1 MQALLGTLGAARDVH
16 LGYPYNLQPIPQALV
31 PFMSLS
37 LNNLGDSFYP
47 SRYGLNTHEL
57 EREVVAW
64 FAELWGGDS
73 RSTWGTVTSSGTES
87 NLLGMLYGREA
98 CGPDAVVLTS
108 TEAHYSVA
116 KAARAFRMPLKEIAS
131 RDAEIN
137 YNLLREALADI
148 RERDRK
154 TGVVLVL
161 NAGSTVLGGHDRLC
175 KALEVAR
182 EANFPRSQLYV
193 HIDAALSGLITP
205 LLPDAQA
212 GEFAFGFHQGADSI
226 AVSGHKQLGTAQP
239 CGILCCRAEHMERWA
254 DGTPESAMYVT
265 RRDSTLSGS
274 RNGFAALSIWH
285 ALQSQGK
292 EQLARNAATCIARAR
307 EFAARLALA
316 APWSQARMY
325 CPLSTTVVF
334 ALPCTR
340 IADKY
345 QLACT
350 ETLAHIVVTPS
361 VRNETLDEFL
371 TEYAS
376 P

>member
-1 MQALLGTLGAARDVH
+1 
-16 LGYPYNLQPIPQALV
+16 
-31 PFMSLS
+31 
-37 LNNLGDSFYP
+37 
-47 SRYGLNTHEL
+47 
-57 EREVVAW
+57 
-64 FAELWGGDS
+64 
-73 RSTWGTVTSSGTES
+73 
-87 NLLGMLYGREA
+87 
-98 CGPDAVVLTS
+98 
-108 TEAHYSVA
+108 
-116 KAARAFRMPLKEIAS
+116 
-131 RDAEIN
+131 
-137 YNLLREALADI
+137 
-148 RERDRK
+148 
-154 TGVVLVL
+154 
-161 NAGSTVLGGHDRLC
+161 
-175 KALEVAR
+175 
-182 EANFPRSQLYV
+182 
-193 HIDAALSGLITP
+193 
-205 LLPDAQA
+205 
-212 GEFAFGFHQGADSI
+212 
-226 AVSGHKQLGTAQP
+226 
-239 CGILCCRAEHMERWA
+239 MERWA